1 MPGWN
6 CQKSKQKLTNIL
18 RLNICFLNVIHF
30 LQASHHPKIV
40 EDILKNIQK
49 TSASLLMRLLKTMKM
64 TLKMKN
70 MSNIDNINEPRPRH
84 GHKDTKYKI

>member
-1 MPGWN
+1 
-6 CQKSKQKLTNIL
+6 
-18 RLNICFLNVIHF
+18 
-30 LQASHHPKIV
+30 
-40 EDILKNIQK
+40 
-49 TSASLLMRLLKTMKM
+49 MRLLKTMKM